1 MEHAPAQPEQF
12 EVFIDA
18 LAEVDELVGEYLRL
32 CFLTEENRVTD
43 KEARTEAWRQLRA
56 LRAQHEVEWF
66 GVKPKEDAWRWGIPR
81 RLILPA
87 KPEVLARVRSSP
99 LGRFVSALRLEGP
112 VEPGTLDALKGHHAL
127 RSLEVRAS
135 GLLFPIGALPLKHLA
150 LMGVGVATGSSVNA
164 ELETAALR
172 SSTLTPAMVEVF
184 AGPCPALSALEVFS
198 APEAGQGLVRK
209 LSRQHHGALK
219 TLGLTV
225 ASADEALERVLA
237 SGLIEA
243 GLQSLTLDGY
253 LSSAGFELLER
264 HAARWA
270 SVPTLVLLWDVAD
283 DQRAQ
288 ALRAQFPGLQRF
300 AGRLEAS
307 AWID

>member
-127 RSLEVRAS
+127 RSLELLGVAA
-135 GLLFPIGALPLKHLA
+135 GLFP
-150 LMGVGVATGSSVNA
+150 GVEHREAFDLQRQRVIEPHHMVVGRQRQRHPRVR
-164 ELETAALR
+164 LE
-172 SSTLTPAMVEVF
+172 
-184 AGPCPALSALEVFS
+184 
-198 APEAGQGLVRK
+198 
-209 LSRQHHGALK
+209 
-219 TLGLTV
+219 
-225 ASADEALERVLA
+225 LERVPGPQHVADLRREGGPGGDDA
-237 SGLIEA
+237 HRA
-243 GLQSLTLDGY
+243 GPQRDLR
-253 LSSAGFELLER
+253 ER
-264 HAARWA
+264 HLHRLARA
-270 SVPTLVLLWDVAD
+270 
-283 DQRAQ
+283 R
-288 ALRAQFPGLQRF
+288 FHLQRQ
-300 AGRLEAS
+300 AGQHQHQSPHAVER
-307 AWID
+307 